1 LGPWFHETNVH
12 FCYSK
17 FCDNA
22 CGGLNKNVLR
32 AKNWEIASFLQIRS
46 AQQRPNNLVSLR
58 SIRGKLIYSKSW
70 TRLVGSIGLNP
81 AACRCFA
88 SELKNIHLR
97 QNMSMDR
104 SVLQKRE
111 AIALVQGSNSNLLS
125 VTKMRK
131 SSRDMTNAWRRR
143 SATVMQLMRF
153 KDRGVMNRTLGIV
166 PEESG

>member
-1 LGPWFHETNVH
+1 
-12 FCYSK
+12 
-17 FCDNA
+17 
-22 CGGLNKNVLR
+22 
-32 AKNWEIASFLQIRS
+32 
-46 AQQRPNNLVSLR
+46 
-58 SIRGKLIYSKSW
+58 
-70 TRLVGSIGLNP
+70 
-81 AACRCFA
+81 
-88 SELKNIHLR
+88 
-97 QNMSMDR
+97 MDR